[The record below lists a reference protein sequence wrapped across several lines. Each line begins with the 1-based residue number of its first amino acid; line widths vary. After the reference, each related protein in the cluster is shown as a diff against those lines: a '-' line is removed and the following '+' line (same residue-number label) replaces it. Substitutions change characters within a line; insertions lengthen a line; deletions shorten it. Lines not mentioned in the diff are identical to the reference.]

1 VGCDFSDAMSGERLM
16 HCARRAAPAVGMAS
30 PALHIG
36 RYSVIGA
43 AYAVTTVT
51 LLRRP
56 LFANPVAAQAMASE
70 LRGSDA
76 SGDSDSIAW
85 VVMPDHV
92 HWLFE
97 LRSDSL
103 SRVVQRL
110 KSQAARD
117 INIACGTRGA
127 FWQPG
132 FYDRQMRGD
141 EDLLTQARYILGNPV
156 RRGLAGGLGE
166 YPHAWCRYGNDLS
179 LAP

>member
-16 HCARRAAPAVGMAS
+16 HCARRAAQAVGMAS

-43 AYAVTTVT
+43 VYAVTTVT

-56 LFANPVAAQAMASE
+56 IFANLVAAQAMASE

-97 LRSDSL
+97 LRAESL

-179 LAP
+179 LSP